1 MSKTYKV
8 PGAFFEDH
16 MSRYWGDKSWTGYDR
31 DTERWSGNY
40 VHVTMTPEQFDELRD
55 DAEFYAEGGGGFG
68 FEYQG
73 LMRSAAA
80 TVRWLDKQAEV
91 QA

>member
-1 MSKTYKV
+1 MTTTYKI

-16 MSRYWGDKSWTGYDR
+16 MSRYWGDGVWIGYDR
-31 DTERWSGNY
+31 DSERWTGRY
-40 VHVTMTPEQFDELRD
+40 VHVTMTDEQRDELLG

-80 TVRWLDKQAEV
+80 TVRALAAQS
-91 QA
+91 